1 MALPTPADLDRLA
14 AKLTPW
20 ENPQGF
26 WFKREDK
33 FAPLGYG
40 GPNGSKLRQLI
51 HLFARHKGNA
61 TQVVT
66 GASIQSPQ
74 HSMTAFLAA
83 VHGLPSLHVVG
94 ATTPETIMRHP
105 NPLIAAGF
113 GATFDY
119 IKVGYNP
126 ALQKRVAE
134 IKHASHE
141 PIFEVPYGIT
151 LATDLSNPE
160 DLRAFH
166 EVGAAQVENIPED
179 VRTLIVPAGSCNS
192 LTSVLLGLMT
202 YPNNVERVIS
212 IGIGPSKI
220 GWVRDRLRKMGVDPD
235 NLPFEWNHK
244 VSLHDSG
251 FAKYGDRMPETFAGI
266 DFHPTYEGKIVRWMH
281 QHDVW
286 RANQDAGYGFWIV
299 GGEGRPEVCRPY
311 FTHEVN

>member
-61 TQVVT
+61 THVVT

-113 GATFDY
+113 GAAFDY

-134 IKHASHE
+134 LKREMDAA
-141 PIFEVPYGIT
+141 FEVPYGIT
-151 LATDLSNPE
+151 LATDLSSPE
-160 DLRAFH
+160 DLTAFH
-166 EVGAAQVENIPED
+166 SVGAAQVANIPEE
-179 VRTLIVPAGSCNS
+179 VTTLIVPAGSCNS
-192 LTSVLLGLMT
+192 LTSVLLGLT
-202 YPNNVERVIS
+202 THSNNVQKVVS

-220 GWVRDRLRKMGVDPD
+220 GWVRDRLRKMNVDPD
-235 NLPFEWNHK
+235 RLAFEWNHNI
-244 VSLHDSG
+244 SLHDSDY
-251 FAKYGDRMPETFAGI
+251 AKYGDRMPETFAGI
-266 DFHPTYEGKIVRWMH
+266 NFHPTYEGKMVRWMKE
-281 QHDVW
+281 HDIF
-286 RANQDAGYGFWIV
+286 RANADCGYGFWIV
-299 GGEGRPEVCRPY
+299 GSDSNPEVCRPF
-311 FTHEVN
+311 FTN

>member
-14 AKLTPW
+14 ANLTPW

-51 HLFARHKGNA
+51 HLFRNHRGNA
-61 TQVVT
+61 TSVVT

-74 HSMTAFLAA
+74 HSMTAFLSA
-83 VHGLPSLHVVG
+83 VYGLPSLHVVG

-134 IKHASHE
+134 IKHAASE
-141 PIFEVPYGIT
+141 PTFEVPYGIT
-151 LATDLSNPE
+151 LATDLSTPE

-166 EVGAAQVENIPED
+166 QVGAAQVANIPEE
-179 VRTLIVPAGSCNS
+179 VKTLIVPAGSCNS

-202 YPNNVERVIS
+202 HTNNVERVVS

-220 GWVRDRLRKMGVDPD
+220 GWVRDRLRKMEVDPD
-235 NLPFEWNHK
+235 RLAFQWNHTI
-244 VSLHDSG
+244 SLHDSDY
-251 FAKYGDRMPETFAGI
+251 AKYGDRMSETFAGI
-266 DFHPTYEGKIVRWMH
+266 DFHPTYEGKMIRWMKE
-281 QHDVW
+281 HDLF
-286 RANQDAGYGFWIV
+286 RANADCGYGFWIV
-299 GGEGRPEVCRPY
+299 GSDSNPEVCRPY
-311 FTHEVN
+311 YTHQ